1 MATNTYKLPGGD
13 NSGLFSW
20 LEKFLRID
28 QTMAEVIHVRFM
40 PQILF
45 ITLLSVIYI
54 GNRHYAEKKIRSIT
68 QLETEVNDL
77 RADFTTLKA
86 DYMFASKQSEVAKQA
101 KRIGLKATEKPPYKI
116 LMSGE

>member
-1 MATNTYKLPGGD
+1 MATNTYKLPNNEPTGI
-13 NSGLFSW
+13 FSW

-28 QTMAEVIHVRFM
+28 STMAEVIHVRFM

-54 GNRHYAEKKIRSIT
+54 GNRHLAEKKIRNIT

-77 RADFTTLKA
+77 QADFISLKA
-86 DYMFASKQSEVAKQA
+86 EFMLASKQSEVAQQA
-101 KRIGLKATEKPPYKI
+101 ERIGLVAPKEAPTKVRAIE
-116 LMSGE
+116 E

>member
-1 MATNTYKLPGGD
+1 MATNTYKLPKGD
-13 NSGLFSW
+13 NPGLFSW

-54 GNRHYAEKKIRSIT
+54 GNRHLAEKKIRNIT

-77 RADFTTLKA
+77 QADFISLKA

-101 KRIGLKATEKPPYKI
+101 KRIGLVETDEAPSKVRVIE
-116 LMSGE
+116 E

>member
-1 MATNTYKLPGGD
+1 MATNSYKLPD
-13 NSGLFSW
+13 NPNQGIFSW
-20 LEKFLRID
+20 LEKFMRID

-45 ITLLSVIYI
+45 VTLLSVIYI
-54 GNRHYAEKKIRSIT
+54 GNRHLAEKKIRNIT

-77 RADFTTLKA
+77 RADYTTLKA

-101 KRIGLKATEKPPYKI
+101 KRIGLQETKIPPAKVK
-116 LMSGE
+116 LSKE

>member
-1 MATNTYKLPGGD
+1 MNTYKLSKGENTGI
-13 NSGLFSW
+13 FTW

-54 GNRHYAEKKIRSIT
+54 GNRHLAEKKIRNIT
-68 QLETEVNDL
+68 QLEAEVNDL
-77 RADFTTLKA
+77 QADFISLKA
-86 DYMFASKQSEVAKQA
+86 EFMLASKQSEVALQA
-101 KRIGLKATEKPPYKI
+101 QRIGLVAPKEAPIKVRNIE
-116 LMSGE
+116 E